1 MRRSARPVE
10 EPSMATPRKTVKFD
24 DFMEQ
29 AYGFSQAVRVGD
41 TIYVSGQTAF
51 GDEGIA
57 GVGDMAVQMRAAYDA
72 IARVLAELGA
82 ELADVV
88 DETLFV
94 TDTMAAATVAHAVRE
109 DVYGSGFPVASTL
122 IGVQALGAPEL
133 MIEIKCTAR
142 TG

>member
-1 MRRSARPVE
+1 
-10 EPSMATPRKTVKFD
+10 MAAPRKTAKFAN
-24 DFMEQ
+24 FMEQ
-29 AYGFSQAVRVGD
+29 AYGFSQAVQVGD

-51 GDEGIA
+51 GDD
-57 GVGDMAVQMRAAYDA
+57 GVVGAGDMAVQMRAAYEA
-72 IARVLAELGA
+72 IGRVLAEFGA
-82 ELADVV
+82 GLSDVV

-109 DVYGSGFPVASTL
+109 EVYGSGFPVASTL